1 MPTINVLTFN
11 VFENGLACCGSL
23 HTNLKPRL
31 SLVSYLNSYLPTLF
45 PSVTEGLYRLS
56 VSDIPSYWSVFGRN
70 MIFGRIMIKPTD
82 CCLSIFNASSLLE
95 KQTSIFR
102 EGYIIVKIHKKKNNL
117 FAHVRKKA
125 YLCSWTI
132 NSWEMPLKDTSLW
145 MHSWSPRRAKCGKS
159 QDTHAKRAWEGNS
172 PRHIEGVYSTL
183 CLRHT
188 EILQP
193 SVSKS
198 RI

>member
-1 MPTINVLTFN
+1 MGVLNRVSIWIALRRHFSP
-11 VFENGLACCGSL
+11 VPRKVCIDFLCQIYRPIGL
-23 HTNLKPRL
+23 
-31 SLVSYLNSYLPTLF
+31 F
-45 PSVTEGLYRLS
+45 SVGIS
-56 VSDIPSYWSVFGRN
+56 SN
-70 MIFGRIMIKPTD
+70 GRISVGLWLNRPIVVFQYSTPPV
-82 CCLSIFNASSLLE
+82 SLKYKLRPLE
-95 KQTSIFR
+95 KDTALSR
-102 EGYIIVKIHKKKNNL
+102 HTKKNEL
-117 FAHVRKKA
+117 FFHLRKKA

-132 NSWEMPLKDTSLW
+132 TSWEMPLKDTSLW

-188 EILQP
+188 EILQS

>member
-1 MPTINVLTFN
+1 MGVLNRTSLWLATWIAIRWHFSPASRK
-11 VFENGLACCGSL
+11 VCIDYLCQTYRPNGQFSVG
-23 HTNLKPRL
+23 L
-31 SLVSYLNSYLPTLF
+31 SSN
-45 PSVTEGLYRLS
+45 
-56 VSDIPSYWSVFGRN
+56 
-70 MIFGRIMIKPTD
+70 GRIMVKPTD
-82 CCLSIFNASSLLE
+82 CSLSKSNTSSLLE
-95 KQTSIFR
+95 NQTSIFR
-102 EGYIIVKIHKKKNNL
+102 EGHLIVKIHKKKNDL
-117 FAHVRKKA
+117 FAHVRRKA

-132 NSWEMPLKDTSLW
+132 TSWEMPLKDTSLW

>member
-11 VFENGLACCGSL
+11 VFENGYACCGSL
-23 HTNLKPRL
+23 HGSLKPRQ
-31 SLVSYLNSYLPTLF
+31 YLDSSSQTFF
-45 PSVTEGLYRLS
+45 PSPTEGLHRLS
-56 VSDIPSYWSVFGRN
+56 VSDIPSYWSVFGR
-70 MIFGRIMIKPTD
+70 IIGRIMIKPTD
-82 CCLSIFNASSLLE
+82 CSLSVFNASSLLE
-95 KQTSIFR
+95 NRFRSLEKDTSLSR
-102 EGYIIVKIHKKKNNL
+102 NTKKERIV
-117 FAHVRKKA
+117 FPFEKKA

-132 NSWEMPLKDTSLW
+132 TSWEMPLKDTSLW